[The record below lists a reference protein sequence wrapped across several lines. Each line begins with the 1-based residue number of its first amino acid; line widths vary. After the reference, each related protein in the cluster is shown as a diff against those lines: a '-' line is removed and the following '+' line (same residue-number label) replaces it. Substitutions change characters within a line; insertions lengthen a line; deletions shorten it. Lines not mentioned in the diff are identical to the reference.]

1 MAGPALSS
9 GPDSPRVA
17 ELDRA
22 LDQIGVTRSH
32 HTIIFLILIGCLFD
46 AFEQNAVGIVGPM
59 LREQWGLTAAD
70 IGMLNTATFA
80 SAAVGRILSGLIAD
94 RWGRRT
100 MLTVDLLLF
109 TFGAGIC
116 AAAPNLT
123 VMALVN
129 INVDPTAA
137 PSYGLATRTI
147 TRLEG
152 HERKVG
158 ERVPAVA
165 VTGRRSTHAQTTWD
179 QISPMPIAWGTP
191 DKATV
196 ARAEKEIP
204 ADLWALLEKNIDKVD
219 DVATT
224 RYDLLPL

>member
-1 MAGPALSS
+1 MPVFNFSVDEEYAKKHNELLKDTRRLQLSAL
-9 GPDSPRVA
+9 
-17 ELDRA
+17 LFA
-22 LDQIGVTRSH
+22 LVQLAIGVSVY
-32 HTIIFLILIGCLFD
+32 LF
-46 AFEQNAVGIVGPM
+46 VGG
-59 LREQWGLTAAD
+59 GL
-70 IGMLNTATFA
+70 
-80 SAAVGRILSGLIAD
+80 GLIVLA
-94 RWGRRT
+94 
-100 MLTVDLLLF
+100 V
-109 TFGAGIC
+109 FGVMALVSLALIFVIPQQVGD
-116 AAAPNLT
+116 AAKLYGTYELVPAVIAKVNPRDLT

>member
-1 MAGPALSS
+1 MPVFNFSVDEEYAKKHNELLKDTRRLQLSAL
-9 GPDSPRVA
+9 
-17 ELDRA
+17 LFA
-22 LDQIGVTRSH
+22 LVQLAIGVSVYLFVGGGLGW
-32 HTIIFLILIGCLFD
+32 IVLAVFGVMALVSLALIFVIPQQVGD
-46 AFEQNAVGIVGPM
+46 AAKLYGTYELVPAV
-59 LREQWGLTAAD
+59 
-70 IGMLNTATFA
+70 
-80 SAAVGRILSGLIAD
+80 IAKVNPRD
-94 RWGRRT
+94 
-100 MLTVDLLLF
+100 
-109 TFGAGIC
+109 
-116 AAAPNLT
+116 LT

-129 INVDPTAA
+129 MNVDPTAA

>member
-1 MAGPALSS
+1 MPVFNFSVDEEYAKKHNELLKDTRRLQLSAL
-9 GPDSPRVA
+9 
-17 ELDRA
+17 LFA
-22 LDQIGVTRSH
+22 LVQLAIGVSVYLFVGGGLGW
-32 HTIIFLILIGCLFD
+32 IVLAVFGVMALVSLALIFVIPQQVGD
-46 AFEQNAVGIVGPM
+46 AAKLYGTYELVPAV
-59 LREQWGLTAAD
+59 
-70 IGMLNTATFA
+70 
-80 SAAVGRILSGLIAD
+80 IAKVNPRD
-94 RWGRRT
+94 
-100 MLTVDLLLF
+100 
-109 TFGAGIC
+109 
-116 AAAPNLT
+116 LT

-152 HERKVG
+152 HERKLG

>member
-1 MAGPALSS
+1 MPVFNFSVDEEYAKKHNELLKDTRRLQLSAL
-9 GPDSPRVA
+9 
-17 ELDRA
+17 LFA
-22 LDQIGVTRSH
+22 LVQLAIGVSVYLFVGGGLGW
-32 HTIIFLILIGCLFD
+32 IVLAVFGVMALVSLALIFVIPQQVGD
-46 AFEQNAVGIVGPM
+46 AAKLYGTYELVPAV
-59 LREQWGLTAAD
+59 
-70 IGMLNTATFA
+70 
-80 SAAVGRILSGLIAD
+80 IAKVNPRD
-94 RWGRRT
+94 
-100 MLTVDLLLF
+100 
-109 TFGAGIC
+109 
-116 AAAPNLT
+116 LT

-129 INVDPTAA
+129 INVDPSAA

-196 ARAEKEIP
+196 ARAEKEIL

>member
-1 MAGPALSS
+1 MPVFNFSVDEEYAKKHNELLKDTRRLQLSAL
-9 GPDSPRVA
+9 
-17 ELDRA
+17 LFA
-22 LDQIGVTRSH
+22 LVQLAIGVSVYLFVGGGLGW
-32 HTIIFLILIGCLFD
+32 IVLAVFGVMALVSLALIFVIPQQVGD
-46 AFEQNAVGIVGPM
+46 AAKLYGTYELVPAV
-59 LREQWGLTAAD
+59 
-70 IGMLNTATFA
+70 
-80 SAAVGRILSGLIAD
+80 IAKVNPRD
-94 RWGRRT
+94 
-100 MLTVDLLLF
+100 
-109 TFGAGIC
+109 
-116 AAAPNLT
+116 LT

-129 INVDPTAA
+129 INVDPSAA

>member
-1 MAGPALSS
+1 MPVFNFSVDEEYSKKHNELLKDTRRLQLSAL
-9 GPDSPRVA
+9 
-17 ELDRA
+17 LFA
-22 LDQIGVTRSH
+22 LVQLAIGVSVYLFVGGGLGW
-32 HTIIFLILIGCLFD
+32 IVLAVFGVMALVSLALIFVIPQQVGD
-46 AFEQNAVGIVGPM
+46 AAKLYGTYELVPAV
-59 LREQWGLTAAD
+59 
-70 IGMLNTATFA
+70 
-80 SAAVGRILSGLIAD
+80 IAKVNPRD
-94 RWGRRT
+94 
-100 MLTVDLLLF
+100 
-109 TFGAGIC
+109 
-116 AAAPNLT
+116 LT

>member
-1 MAGPALSS
+1 MPVFNFSVDEEYAKKHNELLKDTRRLQLSAL
-9 GPDSPRVA
+9 
-17 ELDRA
+17 LFA
-22 LDQIGVTRSH
+22 LVQLAIGVSVYLFVGGGLGW
-32 HTIIFLILIGCLFD
+32 IVLAVFGVMALVSLALIFVIPQQVGD
-46 AFEQNAVGIVGPM
+46 AAKLYGTYELVPAV
-59 LREQWGLTAAD
+59 
-70 IGMLNTATFA
+70 
-80 SAAVGRILSGLIAD
+80 IAKVNPRD
-94 RWGRRT
+94 
-100 MLTVDLLLF
+100 
-109 TFGAGIC
+109 
-116 AAAPNLT
+116 LT

-179 QISPMPIAWGTP
+179 QISPMPTAWGTP

>member
-1 MAGPALSS
+1 MPVFNFSVDEEYAKKHNELLKDTRRLQLSAL
-9 GPDSPRVA
+9 
-17 ELDRA
+17 LFA
-22 LDQIGVTRSH
+22 LVQLAIGVSVYLFVGGGLGW
-32 HTIIFLILIGCLFD
+32 IVLAVFGVMALVSLALIFVIPQQVGD
-46 AFEQNAVGIVGPM
+46 AAKLYGTYELVPAV
-59 LREQWGLTAAD
+59 
-70 IGMLNTATFA
+70 
-80 SAAVGRILSGLIAD
+80 IAKVNPRD
-94 RWGRRT
+94 
-100 MLTVDLLLF
+100 
-109 TFGAGIC
+109 
-116 AAAPNLT
+116 LT

>member
-1 MAGPALSS
+1 MPVFNFSVDEEYAKKHNELLKDTRRLQLSAL
-9 GPDSPRVA
+9 
-17 ELDRA
+17 LFA
-22 LDQIGVTRSH
+22 LVQLAIGVSVYLFVGGGLGW
-32 HTIIFLILIGCLFD
+32 IVLAVFGVMALVSLALIFVIPQQVGD
-46 AFEQNAVGIVGPM
+46 AAKLYGTYELVPAV
-59 LREQWGLTAAD
+59 
-70 IGMLNTATFA
+70 
-80 SAAVGRILSGLIAD
+80 IAKVNPRD
-94 RWGRRT
+94 
-100 MLTVDLLLF
+100 
-109 TFGAGIC
+109 
-116 AAAPNLT
+116 LT

-129 INVDPTAA
+129 MNVDPTAA

-196 ARAEKEIP
+196 ARAEKEIL

>member
-1 MAGPALSS
+1 MPVFNFSVDEEYAKKHNELLKDTRRLQLSAL
-9 GPDSPRVA
+9 
-17 ELDRA
+17 LFA
-22 LDQIGVTRSH
+22 LVQLAIGVSVYLFVVGGLGW
-32 HTIIFLILIGCLFD
+32 IVLAVFGVMALVSLALIFVIPQQVGD
-46 AFEQNAVGIVGPM
+46 AAKLYGTYELVPAV
-59 LREQWGLTAAD
+59 
-70 IGMLNTATFA
+70 
-80 SAAVGRILSGLIAD
+80 IAKVNPRD
-94 RWGRRT
+94 
-100 MLTVDLLLF
+100 
-109 TFGAGIC
+109 
-116 AAAPNLT
+116 LT

-129 INVDPTAA
+129 MNVDPTAA

-196 ARAEKEIP
+196 ARAEKESP